1 LTQASSG
8 KRELKKNVGCG
19 VLSCSKQNLP
29 VRKYLFKKIK
39 KEEKYGVTIRLHGSR
54 LKGLDQRRA
63 QPGSSFCLDDDVH
76 RHERDHGKK
85 QNRGFVPDRIYAG
98 AWNGSLDSQTIHPSC
113 KKMDQK
119 IDRLQMQRWAKI
131 YGKVHEPMGQSLQ
144 GTCPGQDAQ
153 KTKGGEKWIKEQ
165 WLVLEKKLTKTQ
177 HSCTIGRIVQRMPL
191 KKFSYFAAA
200 EIAANWKK
208 WTKQKSGELSW
219 TSLSSTAK
227 TLLKVEPNLDS
238 SLSGIRGHWPRI
250 FLLQLELRQIVAGA
264 ISRKLQATSYKL
276 QASSTRI
283 PDSSNKRQAPSLSK
297 NFFMFEYPWCIGS
310 CFRPPDTRFRIQ
322 EPS

>member
-1 LTQASSG
+1 LPQDNMTQGELSQGQSVMLTTKLSQEPGILTQASSD
-8 KRELKKNVGCG
+8 KLRHNASV
-19 VLSCSKQNLP
+19 KQNLP

-39 KEEKYGVTIRLHGSR
+39 KEKKYGVTVRLYSNR

-63 QPGSSFCLDDDVH
+63 QPCSSFCLDNDVH

-85 QNRGFVPDRIYAG
+85 YKRDFVPDRIYAG

-119 IDRLQMQRWAKI
+119 IDRLQMQRWAKV

-144 GTCPGQDAQ
+144 GTCFEKNAR

-177 HSCTIGRIVQRMPL
+177 HSCTIGRIVQRMSL

-200 EIAANWKK
+200 EIVANWKK

-227 TLLKVEPNLDS
+227 TLLKAEPNLDF
-238 SLSGIRGHWPRI
+238 SLSWIRGHWPRI

-264 ISRKLQATSYKL
+264 ISRKLREQQAPSAKRQAT
-276 QASSTRI
+276 STRI
-283 PDSSNKRQAPSLSK
+283 PDSGFKQQASSAKR
-297 NFFMFEYPWCIGS
+297 I
-310 CFRPPDTRFRIQ
+310 
-322 EPS
+322 

>member
-1 LTQASSG
+1 MLTTKLSQEPGILTQASSD

-39 KEEKYGVTIRLHGSR
+39 KEKKYGVTVRLYSNR

-63 QPGSSFCLDDDVH
+63 QPCSSFCLDNDVH
-76 RHERDHGKK
+76 RHERDHRKK
-85 QNRGFVPDRIYAG
+85 YKRDFVPDRIYAG

-119 IDRLQMQRWAKI
+119 IDRLQMQRWAKV
-131 YGKVHEPMGQSLQ
+131 YGKVHEPMGQSSQ
-144 GTCPGQDAQ
+144 GTCFEKNER

-200 EIAANWKK
+200 GIAANWKK

-264 ISRKLQATSYKL
+264 ISRKLREQQAPSARQ
-276 QASSTRI
+276 QAPGFRI

-297 NFFMFEYPWCIGS
+297 KFFMFEYP
-310 CFRPPDTRFRIQ
+310 
-322 EPS
+322 

>member
-1 LTQASSG
+1 MALQYDYTAID
-8 KRELKKNVGCG
+8 
-19 VLSCSKQNLP
+19 SKGWT
-29 VRKYLFKKIK
+29 
-39 KEEKYGVTIRLHGSR
+39 KEEHNLAARFAWTMMFI
-54 LKGLDQRRA
+54 DMN
-63 QPGSSFCLDDDVH
+63 
-76 RHERDHGKK
+76 RDHGKK
-85 QNRGFVPDRIYAG
+85 HKRDFVPDRIYAG

-119 IDRLQMQRWAKI
+119 IDRLQMQCWAKI
-131 YGKVHEPMGQSLQ
+131 YGKVHEPMGQSSQ
-144 GTCPGQDAQ
+144 GTCFEKNER
-153 KTKGGEKWIKEQ
+153 KTKGGKKWIKEQ

-200 EIAANWKK
+200 GIAANWKK

-238 SLSGIRGHWPRI
+238 SLSWIRGHWPRI

-264 ISRKLQATSYKL
+264 ISRKLT
-276 QASSTRI
+276 
-283 PDSSNKRQAPSLSK
+283 SNKRQAKATSDKRQAP
-297 NFFMFEYPWCIGS
+297 G
-310 CFRPPDTRFRIQ
+310 FRIQ
-322 EPS
+322 AASVKRQAYLKIFLCLNIPDALVHVSGLRLPGSGFLFPHKVLER

>member
-1 LTQASSG
+1 MTQGELSQGQSVMLTTKLSQEPGILTQASSD

-39 KEEKYGVTIRLHGSR
+39 KEKKYGVTVRLHGSR
-54 LKGLDQRRA
+54 LKRLDQRRP
-63 QPGSSFCLDDDVH
+63 QPGSSICLDNDVH

-85 QNRGFVPDRIYAG
+85 QNRCFVPDRIYAG
-98 AWNGSLDSQTIHPSC
+98 AWNGSLDSQTIDPSC

-119 IDRLQMQRWAKI
+119 IDWLQMQCWTKI

-144 GTCPGQDAQ
+144 GTCFEKNAR

-200 EIAANWKK
+200 GIAANWKK

-219 TSLSSTAK
+219 TSLSSTVK

-250 FLLQLELRQIVAGA
+250 FLLQLELRQIVAEAKSHKLG
-264 ISRKLQATSYKL
+264 SLKLQATSCDKL
-276 QASSTRI
+276 TQGDMTH
-283 PDSSNKRQAPSLSK
+283 
-297 NFFMFEYPWCIGS
+297 
-310 CFRPPDTRFRIQ
+310 
-322 EPS
+322 